1 VICPVASIRWR
12 NFGKLHIACNNAGV
26 AMHGN
31 RIVDVPPGD
40 WEFVIGVNI
49 WGIIHGIRVRT
60 FLGAH
65 QPMRAAA
72 Q

>member
-1 VICPVASIRWR
+1 MAK
-12 NFGKLHIACNNAGV
+12 GKLNQSREGMRELLIHHLRYEIDMLRCTFG
-26 AMHGN
+26 
-31 RIVDVPPGD
+31 RGD

-49 WGIIHGIRVRT
+49 WGIIHGIRVRP
-60 FLGAH
+60 FLRAH